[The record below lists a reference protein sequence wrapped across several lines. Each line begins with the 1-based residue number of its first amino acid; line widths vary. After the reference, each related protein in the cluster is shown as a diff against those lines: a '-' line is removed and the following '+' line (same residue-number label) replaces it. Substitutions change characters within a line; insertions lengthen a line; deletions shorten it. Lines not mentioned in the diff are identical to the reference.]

1 MQGKKSR
8 NEQFLICNKSITLKT
23 TQSPLKSFCFFFWLY
38 HMACGTSPT
47 RDQTHA
53 RCIGSTESLGNSSNP
68 FLFTFR
74 HLQILQKKKK
84 KRRKK
89 TNQDTEI
96 TIVLHLRENLNSN
109 YSGFVIIYKD
119 TPKSLEENLHYFFP
133 SVP

>member
-23 TQSPLKSFCFFFWLY
+23 TQESTESFFFFFLWLY

-47 RDQTHA
+47 RDRTHA
-53 RCIGSTESLGNSSNP
+53 PCIGSTESSGNSSNP

-74 HLQILQKKKK
+74 HLQILQK
-84 KRRKK
+84 KK

-109 YSGFVIIYKD
+109 YSRFVIIYKH
-119 TPKSLEENLHYFFP
+119 TPKCLEENLHYFFP